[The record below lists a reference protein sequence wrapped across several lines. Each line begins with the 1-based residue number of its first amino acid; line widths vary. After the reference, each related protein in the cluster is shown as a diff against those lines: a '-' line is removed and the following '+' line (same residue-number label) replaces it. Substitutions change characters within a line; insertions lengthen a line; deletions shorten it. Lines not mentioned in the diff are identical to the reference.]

1 MPKMRA
7 VQVNAAKEFELVER
21 EVPVPGPREVR
32 VRVEACGIC
41 HSDVVV
47 KEAVW
52 PGLQLP
58 RIPGHEIAGVIDALG
73 PGVKPWKVGR
83 PRRHRLVRGE

>member
-1 MPKMRA
+1 MPTMRA

-21 EVPVPGPREVR
+21 EVPSPGPGEVR

-52 PGLQLP
+52 S
-58 RIPGHEIAGVIDALG
+58 R
-73 PGVKPWKVGR
+73 
-83 PRRHRLVRGE
+83 